1 MRIAVTGASGRLG
14 RQIVELLAADGVHD
28 VVAVCRRE
36 PDKPPPGAT
45 VALADYRDPV
55 ALRTA
60 FGNVDTLVF
69 VSSDGE
75 THWLL
80 DHHINVVRAAAE
92 SGVGHVVALSSLDA
106 DLDSPFCYAVTN
118 RQTELLLE
126 ASGCAVSIARA
137 SLYTEFFRPWL
148 IAATASGEIR
158 LPAGA
163 GRMSLVSRADV
174 GRAMAAL
181 ALAGPTGRHHDLTG
195 PDSLGLAAIATI
207 MTEQCRVPVRHVD
220 FTPAD
225 YLAELAARGEDAWWL
240 YAYSSMFASIRE
252 QRWARTS
259 DDVAT
264 LTGRAPTPLRTLL
277 TDSSG
282 R

>member
-1 MRIAVTGASGRLG
+1 VRVAVTGASGRLG

-28 VVAVCRRE
+28 VVAICRRQ
-36 PDKPPPGAT
+36 PDRLPSGAT
-45 VALADYRDPV
+45 LALADYRDPV

-60 FGNVDTLVF
+60 FGDIDTLVF

-75 THWLL
+75 TQWLL
-80 DHHINVVRAAAE
+80 HHHVNVVQAAAD
-92 SGVGHVVALSSLDA
+92 SGVGHVVALSSVDA

-126 ASGCAVSIARA
+126 ASGCEVSIARA
-137 SLYTEFFRPWL
+137 SLYIEFFMPWL
-148 IAATASGEIR
+148 IAGQASGEIR
-158 LPAGA
+158 LPSGA

-181 ALAGPTGRHHDLTG
+181 AVAGPTGRHHDLTG
-195 PDSLGLAAIATI
+195 PDSLDIATVAAV
-207 MTEQCRVPVRHVD
+207 MTEECEIPVRHVD
-220 FTPAD
+220 ITPTE
-225 YLAELAARGEDAWWL
+225 YLAELAAQGEDAWWM

-252 QRWARTS
+252 QRWDRTS
-259 DDVAT
+259 GEVAT
-264 LTGRAPTPLRTLL
+264 LTGRPPISLAEALRTQS
-277 TDSSG
+277 D